1 MTDMIRSP
9 RDAGAVVRAARQ
21 RQQLSQAELALRAG
35 VSRQWVVQFE
45 RGKSRAELI
54 VFLRVL
60 EALGIEL
67 AAASPDDDGRRRR
80 SRRKEA
86 RVVDLDALLEE
97 HVHGDLQR

>member
-1 MTDMIRSP
+1 VTDLIRSP

-60 EALGIEL
+60 EALAIEL
-67 AAASPDDDGRRRR
+67 TASSSNDDRRPRR

-97 HVHGDLQR
+97 HVRGGLQP